1 MRPIPNISLRLAVTV
16 LTGVAALAVVAVL
29 VLSVVGASAL
39 EGAGM
44 APLVA
49 SGAALAALVLAV
61 LRLTRH
67 SVSRTNLDRELR
79 KLLEEEAGKTR

>member
-16 LTGVAALAVVAVL
+16 AIGVAALAVPVVFAF
-29 VLSVVGASAL
+29 SVVGTSTL

-49 SGAALAALVLAV
+49 SGAALAAVVLAV
-61 LRLTRH
+61 LRLTRRP
-67 SVSRTNLDRELR
+67 VRRTDLDRELR